1 MTSNNHFFTNKK
13 YSAILCGIGFLFL
26 FASAV
31 WAKQIQLIW
40 ITAIV
45 SGSFL
50 IVSLF
55 FIMREYDKEYEQVK
69 QL

>member
-1 MTSNNHFFTNKK
+1 MTSNNHFFTNTRM
-13 YSAILCGIGFLFL
+13 SAIYCGVGFLLL
-26 FASAV
+26 FGSAV

-40 ITAIV
+40 ITAIL
-45 SGSFL
+45 SGGFL

-55 FIMREYDKEYEQVK
+55 FIMREYDKEFEQVK